1 MKTFTNHTAGP
12 RGINVEGGVTRWIE
26 PGQSVELDPKTI
38 VGDVPDLGKAGD
50 AKPSEDAELVD
61 AIQAE
66 NADLKAQVEALTAA
80 NADLAAKLEAATK
93 K

>member
-1 MKTFTNHTAGP
+1 MKSFTNHTAGP
-12 RGINVEGGVTRWIE
+12 RGINVEGGITHWIE
-26 PGQSVELDPKTI
+26 PGQTVEIDAKTI
-38 VGDVPDLGKAGD
+38 VGDVPDLGKASD

-66 NADLKAQVEALTAA
+66 NAELKAQVDGLTAA
-80 NADLAAKLEAATK
+80 NAELAAKLEAATK